1 MKYVKL
7 NVLLVFLILIIMSV
21 GMVSAAENVSMDSD
35 VNNDENLAV
44 NSDVD
49 LTSES
54 DIATFTDLYN
64 DIKDNQHDGV
74 VELNRD
80 YKFCEGTDDDF
91 KEGITLDKLTINGND
106 YKIDADGHSRIFKIM
121 SGPVVLNNIK
131 FVNGHSPK
139 NENGGAI
146 LVNNS
151 NLEVRNCQFTG
162 NIAEKYGGAIASSSS
177 TNLVNVYNT
186 EFRGNSAKY
195 HGGAIYASDLNVDKS
210 LFDSNGVTA
219 CSPNNLGSS
228 IELKG
233 LGGAIFASNVKVSN
247 TKFKKNFVVNSGVY
261 QIQEGGGAIA
271 VTKKVEANNCNFT
284 DNSALKGGA
293 IIAIAPYPSD
303 LNPSNHVKI
312 INSRFNHN
320 IAFDGGA
327 ICSNYNVTTDDS
339 VFKNNIATG
348 YGGGAI
354 NTGIKS
360 NDNYF
365 RNTVFSNNTSLNYG
379 GALATSHSH
388 IYKCT
393 FENNKAKHGG
403 AIFSLSFD
411 IAESVLHHNEA
422 TVGNNIV
429 VVDGFKKDEKTLIPE
444 SELVIYSKHEVRD
457 FIVDVLNGQ
466 SSTNHLITS
475 GNFEGYLQYCVEEYL
490 FHPEHATGVMTRDL
504 SYIVNSNDGGL
515 VADYLKIMFYLMDA
529 YPEKYDVYKNEIQSI
544 IWEFTEGNYSR
555 SANPFVRDIISLYN
569 SNFRLNKTS
578 YVLPNGTKM
587 EYDMQLFLTPTNG
600 QNMIVFKSF
609 LFTPRNNGTVYKEC
623 LNKDVNVGDDVLFRI
638 TVENTGNLNLSDVF
652 VDDSK
657 YSKGLVF
664 TDIWFTEKGSWTYKG
679 NGVWVLDN
687 ELEPYEEVSLILV
700 FNVKS
705 AGNFINNV
713 TAGYKNVTI
722 SKASYSNEEIESSMS
737 VIKISNNKSVKVGDA
752 VSFTII
758 VKNDGDCDLTGVYV
772 IDSEYTQGL
781 NYDYF
786 VDESNSWKYMGNHR
800 WNYDGILYAYEK
812 TPALTLYFTATT
824 TGLKYNTVTAGN
836 NLTNET
842 VNSTNTTNVTQEN
855 KKDIKV
861 PTNGSDD
868 IIPHK
873 KNNGTHIITHEHNH
887 TYDYTHDYAHYDWKA
902 TGNPLFALLL
912 VLISLGVI
920 TFKRRK

>member
-7 NVLLVFLILIIMSV
+7 NVLSVLLILIIMSV
-21 GMVSAAENVSMDSD
+21 GMVSAAENVSMGSD

-44 NSDVD
+44 NLDVD
-49 LTSES
+49 LASEN
-54 DIATFTDLYN
+54 DIATFTDLYD
-64 DIKDNQHDGV
+64 DINNNQHDGI

-80 YKFCEGTDDDF
+80 YKFCDGIDDEF
-91 KEGITLDKLTINGND
+91 KNGIPLDKLTVNGND
-106 YKIDADGHSRIFKIM
+106 HKIDADGLSRIFDIR

-139 NENGGAI
+139 YEDAGAI
-146 LVNNS
+146 IVS
-151 NLEVRNCQFTG
+151 GGNLEVRNCQFTG
-162 NIAEKYGGAIASSSS
+162 NIAEKYGGAIASSSAS
-177 TNLVNVYNT
+177 NSVKVYNT
-186 EFRGNSAKY
+186 EFRENSAKY
-195 HGGAIYASDLNVDKS
+195 HGGAIYAGDLTVDKS

-219 CSPNNLGSS
+219 SSPKDLESG
-228 IELKG
+228 IDLKG
-233 LGGAIFASNVKVSN
+233 LGGAIFASDVKVSN
-247 TKFKKNFVVNSGVY
+247 TNFTKNFVVNSGVY
-261 QIQEGGGAIA
+261 QIDEGGGAIA
-271 VTKKVEANNCNFT
+271 VTGKAETDNCDFT

-293 IIAIAPYPSD
+293 IIAVAPHSSD
-303 LNPSNHVKI
+303 LKPSNYVKI

-327 ICSNYNVTTDDS
+327 VCSNYNVTTDDS
-339 VFKNNIATG
+339 VFRNNIATG

-354 NTGIKS
+354 NTGVKS

-365 RNTVFSNNTSLNYG
+365 RNTVFSNNTALNYG
-379 GALATSHSH
+379 GALATGHSH
-388 IYKCT
+388 IDKCT
-393 FENNKAKHGG
+393 FEYNKAGHGG

-411 IAESVLHHNEA
+411 IAESVLHDNVA

-429 VVDGFKKDEKTLIPE
+429 VVDGFKKDEKTFIPE

-457 FIVDVLNGQ
+457 FTSDVLNGQ
-466 SSTNHLITS
+466 SSSDHFIAS
-475 GNFEGYLQYCVEEYL
+475 GSFEGYMQYCVEEHQ
-490 FHPEHATGVMTRDL
+490 FHPEHAEGVMTRDT
-504 SYIVNSNDGGL
+504 SYVTNSNDGSL

-529 YPEKYDVYKNEIQSI
+529 YPEKYDVYKNQIQSI
-544 IWEFTEGNYSR
+544 IWEFTEGNYTR
-555 SANPFVRDIISLYN
+555 SANPFVRDIIRLYD

-609 LFTPRNNGTVYKEC
+609 PFSPRNNGTVYKEC
-623 LNKDVNVGDDVLFRI
+623 LNSEVDVGDDVLFRI

-657 YSKGLVF
+657 YSRGLVF
-664 TDIWFTEKGSWTYKG
+664 TDIWFSEKGSWTYKG
-679 NGVWVLDN
+679 SGVWVLDSD
-687 ELEPYEEVSLILV
+687 LEPYEEASLILV

-713 TAGYKNVTI
+713 TAGYNNVTI
-722 SKASYSNEEIESSMS
+722 SKASYSTNKTEQPLMS
-737 VIKISNNKSVKVGDA
+737 VIKISNNESVNVGET

-786 VDESNSWKYMGNHR
+786 VDATNSWKYKGNNR
-800 WNYDGILYAYEK
+800 WDYDGILYAYEK

-842 VNSTNTTNVTQEN
+842 VNSTNTTNVTQDN
-855 KKDIKV
+855 KKDVKV

-868 IIPHK
+868 IHHEE
-873 KNNGTHIITHEHNH
+873 NNGTNIT
-887 TYDYTHDYAHYDWKA
+887 THGQSHAHYDRKA